1 MFKRLFKLV
10 LWPVKKIVLFPLKFL
25 LYTLLIF
32 IAIVLFFQYR
42 ADYEVDTSPLTK
54 IEYENC
60 VEVID
65 SYEVSV
71 NLLSKYVDNLDSY
84 QMEFLEER
92 LPDSLQIL
100 LEPQTLDPDEFENI
114 KGSLRTYLQGGR
126 FPGFNGQAL
135 LPQAASLC
143 RSGLG
148 QI

>member
-1 MFKRLFKLV
+1 M
-10 LWPVKKIVLFPLKFL
+10 
-25 LYTLLIF
+25 LYSLLIF

-71 NLLSKYVDNLDSY
+71 NLLSEYVDNLDSY
-84 QMEFLEER
+84 QREFLEER

-100 LEPQTLDPDEFENI
+100 LEPQTIDPDEFENI
-114 KGSLRTYLQGGR
+114 KGSLRTYLPGG
-126 FPGFNGQAL
+126 
-135 LPQAASLC
+135 
-143 RSGLG
+143 
-148 QI
+148 

>member
-25 LYTLLIF
+25 LYSLFIF
-32 IAIVLFFQYR
+32 VVIILVFQYR

-71 NLLSKYVDNLDSY
+71 NLLSEYVDNLDSY
-84 QMEFLEER
+84 QREFLEER

-100 LEPQTLDPDEFENI
+100 LEPKTINPDEFENI

-126 FPGFNGQAL
+126 LPGFNGKAL
-135 LPQAASLC
+135 LPQAASFC
-143 RSGLG
+143 RDGFSN
-148 QI
+148 

>member
-25 LYTLLIF
+25 LYSLLIF

-71 NLLSKYVDNLDSY
+71 NLLSEYVDNLDSY
-84 QMEFLEER
+84 QKEFLEER
-92 LPDSLQIL
+92 LPLSLIH
-100 LEPQTLDPDEFENI
+100 I
-114 KGSLRTYLQGGR
+114 
-126 FPGFNGQAL
+126 
-135 LPQAASLC
+135 
-143 RSGLG
+143 
-148 QI
+148 

>member
-25 LYTLLIF
+25 LYSLLIF

-71 NLLSKYVDNLDSY
+71 NLLSEYVDNLDSY
-84 QMEFLEER
+84 QREFLEER

-114 KGSLRTYLQGGR
+114 RE
-126 FPGFNGQAL
+126 AL
-135 LPQAASLC
+135 EHIYKVEDFQVLMDKHYFLKQLVYVDLA
-143 RSGLG
+143 
-148 QI
+148 